1 MSRRKDRLD
10 GGYALLAAVFTI
22 FLLSI
27 ALAILASSLHLHMR
41 LVREEERNLRLRAL
55 SDAALAETLYNLRYD
70 SYFDGVEERPFGGG
84 AIRSYV
90 TFVAPGRFHV
100 LATATYARR
109 QRTVEA
115 EVFRTPT
122 EISVVRWRRVAG
134 S

>member
-1 MSRRKDRLD
+1 MNCRRD
-10 GGYALLAAVFTI
+10 GGYALLTAVFTI

-27 ALAILASSLHLHMR
+27 ALALLAASLHLHMR
-41 LVREEERNLRLRAL
+41 LVQEEDRNLHLRAL

-70 SYFDGVEERPFGGG
+70 AHFDGVAERPFGGG

-90 TFVAPGRFHV
+90 TFVAQPSHFRV
-100 LATATYARR
+100 RATATYAGR